1 MAGVSNPN
9 HSMIYNSYRALPSFF
24 CKYHP
29 SSKSLFPVFVVIHFL
44 VLLEKIGRCFLMLK
58 IKTLSFSPVSAPGH
72 LLHSPINAVVSHL
85 MVKALSPLG
94 LLFTHQTL
102 SSTACMAV
110 SIWQSPNP
118 PFSLPHCLNS
128 SPTGLLA
135 FPWEQSTGPLSKHF
149 SPSVSNSYD
158 KNSSPYS

>member
-1 MAGVSNPN
+1 MV
-9 HSMIYNSYRALPSFF
+9 
-24 CKYHP
+24 
-29 SSKSLFPVFVVIHFL
+29 
-44 VLLEKIGRCFLMLK
+44 K
-58 IKTLSFSPVSAPGH
+58 IKTLSFSPVSASGQ
-72 LLHSPINAVVSHL
+72 LFNSPIIAVVSHL
-85 MVKALSPLG
+85 MENFPSPLG

-102 SSTACMAV
+102 SGPACMAV

-149 SPSVSNSYD
+149 FPSVSNSYD
-158 KNSSPYS
+158 KNSSPYPRGLHNFPPDIITYLSFLTPTLLSKLYLAALPRL

>member
-1 MAGVSNPN
+1 MV
-9 HSMIYNSYRALPSFF
+9 
-24 CKYHP
+24 
-29 SSKSLFPVFVVIHFL
+29 
-44 VLLEKIGRCFLMLK
+44 K
-58 IKTLSFSPVSAPGH
+58 IKTLSLSPVSASGH
-72 LLHSPINAVVSHL
+72 LLHSHINAVVSHL
-85 MVKALSPLG
+85 MINFLSPLG

-118 PFSLPHCLNS
+118 SFSLPHCLNS

-149 SPSVSNSYD
+149 CPSVSNSYD
-158 KNSSPYS
+158 KNSSPCPKDLHNFSPDFITHLSFPTPTLLSKLHLVTLSRF

>member
-9 HSMIYNSYRALPSFF
+9 HSMIYNNYRALPSFF

-44 VLLEKIGRCFLMLK
+44 VLLEKIGRCFLMVK

-85 MVKALSPLG
+85 MVNALSPLG